1 MPQGNG
7 QYYLFQTRKR
17 SQKLL
22 KFIVKG
28 HGYTLKTSIFAIFQK
43 SAKKGGGGWDTVR
56 CPPKWETKKV
66 TDALIN
72 QLKVTD
78 YSKGVKTVFQIY
90 LKKTVITGQPTSKLW
105 KSKAEQPKNNVRNC
119 ERNP

>member
-1 MPQGNG
+1 MQKIHTHSNWDKKTEKVPLGNG

-43 SAKKGGGGWDTVR
+43 SAKKGGGEGH
-56 CPPKWETKKV
+56 CPM
-66 TDALIN
+66 
-72 QLKVTD
+72 
-78 YSKGVKTVFQIY
+78 
-90 LKKTVITGQPTSKLW
+90 
-105 KSKAEQPKNNVRNC
+105 
-119 ERNP
+119 